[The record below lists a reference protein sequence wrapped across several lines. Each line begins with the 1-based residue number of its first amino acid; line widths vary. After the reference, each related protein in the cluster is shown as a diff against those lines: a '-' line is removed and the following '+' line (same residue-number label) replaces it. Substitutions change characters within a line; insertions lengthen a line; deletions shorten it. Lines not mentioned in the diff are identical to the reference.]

1 MAFFFQKNGFISA
14 DIEYVDYSNTNL
26 SSNDFP
32 TTADNRTIEQLY
44 TSVVNFRVGGEYRY
58 DIFRFR
64 GGFGYYGD
72 PDTTE
77 IVDLSRTEFSLGA
90 GVRLKNFFI
99 DLGVVSSFAN
109 ESSYSPYTFFDG
121 TGPTANIET
130 NNTNAV
136 LTLGFNF

>member
-1 MAFFFQKNGFISA
+1 M
-14 DIEYVDYSNTNL
+14 DYGNSSL
-26 SSNDFP
+26 SSNDFS
-32 TTADNRTIEQLY
+32 TTADNRTIESLY

-72 PDTTE
+72 PHNSSD
-77 IVDLSRTEFSLGA
+77 VDLGRTEFSLG
-90 GVRLKNFFI
+90 GGLKFKNFYA
-99 DLGVVSSFAN
+99 DLAVVTSLSEERN
-109 ESSYSPYTFFDG
+109 YSPYTFFDG
-121 TGPTANIET
+121 TGPTATIDG